1 MLVGAR
7 LQGWWIVA
15 ACAAPVGALL
25 ATSASVLMHANPQ
38 EPEPTVTA
46 TPDAGA
52 PADPAPVAD
61 PSAQPIDFSHAR
73 HVVDAGLSCQFC
85 HAYARRG
92 PVAGI
97 PSVERC
103 AGCHRTILSE
113 RPEIERV
120 LDYWEQR
127 EPIPWIRI
135 HDLPDYVR
143 FSHKAHVRAGVE
155 CATCH
160 GDVASMTVA
169 RQVESLSMGWCV
181 DCHAEREASRDCLVC
196 HY

>member
-1 MLVGAR
+1 MLAAASTHVLTRARAQESEPAGAVR
-7 LQGWWIVA
+7 
-15 ACAAPVGALL
+15 
-25 ATSASVLMHANPQ
+25 
-38 EPEPTVTA
+38 
-46 TPDAGA
+46 PDAGA
-52 PADPAPVAD
+52 AVDTAPAAEPG
-61 PSAQPIDFSHAR
+61 AQPIDFSHRR
-73 HVVDAGLSCQFC
+73 HVVHAGIDCQFC

-120 LDYWEQR
+120 LGYWER
-127 EPIPWIRI
+127 EEPIPWIRV

-143 FSHKAHVRAGVE
+143 FSHKAHVRAGVD

-160 GDVASMTVA
+160 GDVASMAVA

-181 DCHAEREASRDCLVC
+181 DCHVEREASRDCVVC

>member
-1 MLVGAR
+1 MLAGDR
-7 LQGWWIVA
+7 HRGWWILA
-15 ACAAPVGALL
+15 ACAALALAL
-25 ATSASVLMHANPQ
+25 VATSTFVLIPARAAEQ
-38 EPEPTVTA
+38 
-46 TPDAGA
+46 AGA
-52 PADPAPVAD
+52 GQPDTGADGDSAPAGPN
-61 PSAQPIDFSHAR
+61 SQPIDFSHTR
-73 HVVDAGLSCQFC
+73 HVVRAGIKCQFC

-97 PSVERC
+97 PPVERC
-103 AGCHRTILSE
+103 AGCHRSILSE

-120 LDYWEQR
+120 LGYWER
-127 EPIPWIRI
+127 EEPIPWIRV

-143 FSHKAHVRAGVE
+143 FSHKAHIRAGVD

-160 GDVASMTVA
+160 GDVASMAIA

-181 DCHAEREASRDCLVC
+181 DCHTEREASRDCVIC

>member
-1 MLVGAR
+1 MVQPERGTAIDAAR
-7 LQGWWIVA
+7 A
-15 ACAAPVGALL
+15 AD
-25 ATSASVLMHANPQ
+25 ASR
-38 EPEPTVTA
+38 
-46 TPDAGA
+46 
-52 PADPAPVAD
+52 
-61 PSAQPIDFSHAR
+61 QPIDFSHTR
-73 HVVDAGLSCQFC
+73 HVASAGIDCQFC

-120 LDYWEQR
+120 LGYWER
-127 EPIPWIRI
+127 EEPIPWIRV

-143 FSHKAHVRAGVE
+143 FSHKAHVRAGVD

-160 GDVASMTVA
+160 GDVASMAIA

-181 DCHAEREASRDCLVC
+181 DCHTAREASRDCVVC

>member
-1 MLVGAR
+1 MLPGKR
-7 LQGWWIVA
+7 PHGWWVPA
-15 ACAAPVGALL
+15 ACAALAAALVVASALVLTRAQAREPAEAAQPDIGA
-25 ATSASVLMHANPQ
+25 
-38 EPEPTVTA
+38 
-46 TPDAGA
+46 DGG
-52 PADPAPVAD
+52 PAPG
-61 PSAQPIDFSHAR
+61 AQPIAFSHAR
-73 HVVDAGLSCQFC
+73 HVVRAGIDCQFC

-103 AGCHRTILSE
+103 AGCHRTILNE

-120 LDYWEQR
+120 LGYWERQ
-127 EPIPWIRI
+127 EPIPWVRV

-143 FSHKAHVRAGVE
+143 FSHKAHVRAGVD

-160 GDVASMTVA
+160 GDVASMSIA
-169 RQVESLSMGWCV
+169 RQAESLSMGWCV
-181 DCHAEREASRDCLVC
+181 DCHAEREASRDCVIC